1 MRFLLL
7 LCLLPTLVSCE
18 ISHYKALNETYHNGQ
33 LVSRRLVEEPLAQFG
48 GERTTHRSDGS
59 STTNNYQ
66 ATAQHFFQF
75 LTALSAA
82 YASGVASQ
90 AVQVTQQMKDAGLT
104 KQQMAAIDAQ
114 AKLDA
119 LKYTP
124 TKVAP
129 GESVYT
135 PATGLSS
142 APVQ

>member
-1 MRFLLL
+1 MKGLLL
-7 LCLLPTLVSCE
+7 LCLLPLLASCE
-18 ISHYKALNETYHNGQ
+18 VSHYKALNETYHNGQ

-66 ATAQHFFQF
+66 QTAQQFFQF
-75 LTALSAA
+75 LTALSTAYFMGDAA
-82 YASGVASQ
+82 KVAS
-90 AVQVTQQMKDAGLT
+90 VTQQMKDAGLT
-104 KQQMAAIDAQ
+104 KQQIEAIRAQ

-135 PATGLSS
+135 PAGGLST
-142 APVQ
+142 APLQ